1 MRGPE
6 LTLHS
11 VTVELNEEV
20 NAWTFVTECSAQN
33 ASVHYLTTPDFSTPG
48 GQEVEI
54 EAVDSQGRKTV
65 KKALLRVSIIKNNLK
80 LDATGQEIQLSQILV
95 KESMLR
101 RYHSNTNRL
110 Y

>member
-1 MRGPE
+1 MKKKLCIIFILSAVTGSILLFLIFCAQTMRGPE

-33 ASVHYLTTPDFSTPG
+33 ASVHYLTPPDFSTPG

-54 EAVDSQGRKTV
+54 
-65 KKALLRVSIIKNNLK
+65 
-80 LDATGQEIQLSQILV
+80 
-95 KESMLR
+95 
-101 RYHSNTNRL
+101 
-110 Y
+110 